1 MRREKGEIEG
11 GEENKGEIRGSKE
24 KRDRRQRKLRK
35 TGKQNKG
42 EREGD
47 KKRREESIGGSIVGI
62 KIIKANGNILIRLIN
77 QQKQAV

>member
-1 MRREKGEIEG
+1 M
-11 GEENKGEIRGSKE
+11 
-24 KRDRRQRKLRK
+24 RK

-42 EREGD
+42 KREED
-47 KKRREESIGGSIVGI
+47 KKRREERIGASIVGI